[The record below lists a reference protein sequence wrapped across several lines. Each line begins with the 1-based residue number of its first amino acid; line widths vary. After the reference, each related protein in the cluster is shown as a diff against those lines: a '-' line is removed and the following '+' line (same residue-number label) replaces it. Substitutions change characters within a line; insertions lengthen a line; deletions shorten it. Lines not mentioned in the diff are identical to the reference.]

1 MFITNVLEVNAILED
16 RIRFKDEEDPNTKDQ
31 IDKNLPRE
39 YSAFRD
45 VFSKTKS
52 NKLPSNR
59 SYDYI
64 I

>member
-16 RIRFKDEEDPNTKDQ
+16 RIRFEDEEDPNTKDQ

-52 NKLPSNR
+52 NKLPPYR
-59 SYDYI
+59 SYDHI

>member
-16 RIRFKDEEDPNTKDQ
+16 RIRSKDEEDPNTKDQ

-52 NKLPSNR
+52 NKLPPHR
-59 SYDYI
+59 SYDHVI
-64 I
+64 

>member
-1 MFITNVLEVNAILED
+1 MFIINVLKVNAILED
-16 RIRFKDEEDPNTKDQ
+16 RIRFGDEEDPNTKDQ

-52 NKLPSNR
+52 NKLPSYR